1 VSVALAALIGL
12 LSAPDYERR
21 AECHV
26 DVAAMSP
33 DQFIACGRAGTER
46 YRDHAAAVLDGY
58 RAIGRDFPGMGEHWI
73 RVSLVFDGAFDPA
86 RPEIL
91 NYIAVNGTRRLLG
104 VAYAVPLLQGETPP
118 RSPAGPEAW
127 HDHSRTI
134 EDETVL
140 PHHHARGSTATL
152 ARLSMLH
159 AWLWSPNP
167 DGMFAADNWAI
178 PFLRLNLAPGAEVR
192 TAAAKA
198 LALATGGRDYFEMAI
213 DAAARLSPRESHRVR
228 AAMAQAEAAV
238 RQLIPLEKGTTL
250 DEMEHAE
257 LTTIWRQLWEEIDAA
272 ISDTGREK
280 LGHLPIR

>member
-1 VSVALAALIGL
+1 VSFALAALIGL

-21 AECHV
+21 GECHI

-33 DQFIACGRAGTER
+33 DQFVACARAGTER

-91 NYIAVNGTRRLLG
+91 NYIVVNGTRRLLG
-104 VAYAVPLLQGETPP
+104 VAYAVPLLEGETPP
-118 RSPAGPEAW
+118 SSPAGPEAW

-140 PHHHARGSTATL
+140 PHHHTRGSTASL

-198 LALATGGRDYFEMAI
+198 LALASGGRDYFEMAI
-213 DAAARLSPRESHRVR
+213 DAAARLSPEESHRVR
-228 AAMAQAEAAV
+228 AGMAKAEAAV
-238 RQLIPLEKGTTL
+238 RQLIPLGKGTTL

-257 LTTIWRQLWEEIDAA
+257 LNTIWRQLWEKIDAA
-272 ISDTGREK
+272 ISDTAREK
-280 LGHLPIR
+280 LGHSPIR